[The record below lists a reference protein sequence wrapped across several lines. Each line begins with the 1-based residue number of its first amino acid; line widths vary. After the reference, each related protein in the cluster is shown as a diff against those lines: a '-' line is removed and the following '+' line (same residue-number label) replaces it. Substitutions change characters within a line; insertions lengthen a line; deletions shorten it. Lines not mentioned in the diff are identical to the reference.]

1 MRIRTVSSLA
11 VLLIIAGAVL
21 GSGIVPSHA
30 QRPAPSWPQWGG
42 PTRNFQVASER
53 LARSWPESG
62 PPQLWRRPLGEGYS
76 AVLEESGTL
85 VTMYR
90 HGNREVIVGL
100 IAETGDTRWEY
111 SYDAPLVHNGY
122 FDIWLNAAGPGPYS
136 SPVIADGIVYA
147 VGVNGHFHALD
158 LETGMLRWSHD
169 LVDLFDLTDYNAFA
183 ASPVAYS
190 GTVILPMGGSSH
202 GVVGFDRETGAVVWN
217 SEPFPLGP
225 GSPQLITVG
234 GRDQLAVWG
243 QQEIL
248 GLDPTDGRHLWSHP
262 HTNDLGLNL
271 SMPLGSDDQSL
282 FISSAYNGGS
292 RMVRLRSDGHT
303 TSVDE
308 LWHTNRTRLH
318 FSNALRIG
326 NIVLGSS
333 GDFGP
338 AFLTA
343 LDATSGEELW
353 RNRSF
358 ARAHLIYADGAVIV
372 VDEDGEIA
380 IASVT
385 ERGIDVHA
393 RHALLTENAWTPP
406 TLVGRVIYVRD
417 RQEIVALD
425 LGD

>member
-1 MRIRTVSSLA
+1 MFLMSADDI
-11 VLLIIAGAVL
+11 LL
-21 GSGIVPSHA
+21 
-30 QRPAPSWPQWGG
+30 
-42 PTRNFQVASER
+42 
-53 LARSWPESG
+53 
-62 PPQLWRRPLGEGYS
+62 
-76 AVLEESGTL
+76 
-85 VTMYR
+85 
-90 HGNREVIVGL
+90 
-100 IAETGDTRWEY
+100 
-111 SYDAPLVHNGY
+111 
-122 FDIWLNAAGPGPYS
+122 DI
-136 SPVIADGIVYA
+136 D
-147 VGVNGHFHALD
+147 LD
-158 LETGMLRWSHD
+158 LFELS
-169 LVDLFDLTDYNAFA
+169 DYNAFA
-183 ASPVAYS
+183 ASPVAYD

-202 GVVGFDRETGAVVWN
+202 GVVAFDQETGAVVWN

-225 GSPQLITVG
+225 GSPQLLAVG
-234 GRDQLAVWG
+234 GHDQLAVWG

-248 GLDPTDGRHLWSHP
+248 GLDPTDGRRLWSHP

-271 SMPLGSDDQSL
+271 SMPIGGDDQSL
-282 FISSAYNGGS
+282 FVSSAYNGGS
-292 RMVRLRSDGHT
+292 RMVRLSGDSNT

-326 NIVLGSS
+326 NVVLGSS

-343 LDATSGEELW
+343 LSADTGEELW
-353 RNRSF
+353 RDRSF
-358 ARAHLIYADGAVIV
+358 ARAHLVYADGAVVI

-393 RHALLTENAWTPP
+393 RHSLLTENAWTPP